1 MTPEIDRL
9 RADERFKEVGNRV
22 ADAIIYD
29 IMLCDPIN
37 NQDRVRWILAA
48 VERFGGELPLTTIS
62 SIVDRVIVN
71 ELGDRARATA
81 LRKRK
86 PAKRALRIGG
96 SYVSA

>member
-29 IMLCDPIN
+29 IMGCPSIGNDERL
-37 NQDRVRWILAA
+37 RWIRAA
-48 VERFGGELPLTTIS
+48 VERFGGELPLDTIS
-62 SIVDRVIVN
+62 GIVDRVIVK
-71 ELGDRARATA
+71 ELQDRARATA

-96 SYVSA
+96 SHVPA